1 MENTDGFPDLN
12 SEPKLK
18 QRLMLTKIHL
28 CALDVRTARN
38 SQENIKYTGIIHLK
52 GKNSGYKFDISLK
65 PLPEPVS
72 EEPSRKKIQISN
84 IIIQPQ
90 FGLIL

>member
-52 GKNSGYKFDISLK
+52 GKNSDRGKRLQFDISLK

-72 EEPSRKKIQISN
+72 EEPS
-84 IIIQPQ
+84 
-90 FGLIL
+90 